1 MTLYPRIPIFLQGVL
16 LGRIIIFLLFPFLS
30 AAQDTVRIMT
40 YNLLRYGDNVRD
52 AHFRTVIQSVRPDI
66 LVVQEIDSVRAVPGF
81 LFNVLNANNKE
92 YAVGI
97 LRDGPDSDNA
107 IFYKPA
113 FFLFLENN
121 PIRTA
126 LRDINE
132 FVLKHVQT
140 GRIIRIFGVHLN
152 AGLEDSLKRAAEAD
166 SLRAVTNRLPEG
178 SDFIVVGDFNIYGP
192 DEPAYRKLT
201 DSGTSRGHAVDPV
214 SITGRWNSAT
224 NAIHHTQST
233 RLRAFAGGAVGGLD
247 DRFDMILVSPS
258 IRDGEGI
265 RIVPGS
271 YRAFGN
277 DGLHYNDSI
286 SRPPNNAVHDS
297 VAHALHEASDH
308 LPVVC
313 DLVFDVPVSTGKSRS
328 HASESVVEIFQV
340 FPHPVP
346 SDPRVPIRIRFSL
359 RRESLIQLRMYTLLG
374 QVVWSADERLS
385 ASGVHD
391 FVWTASRAAGVYFL
405 ELNAGGE
412 RHIKK
417 LVVIP

>member
-1 MTLYPRIPIFLQGVL
+1 MRGFL
-16 LGRIIIFLLFPFLS
+16 LGRIIIFLCLPFLS
-30 AAQDTVRIMT
+30 AAQDTVRVMT
-40 YNLLRYGDNVRD
+40 YNLLAYGNNVRD

-66 LVVQEIDSVRAVPGF
+66 LVAQEIDSIRAVPGF
-81 LFNVLNANNKE
+81 LFNVLNADKNE

-113 FFLFLENN
+113 LFLFLENN

-140 GRIIRIFGVHLN
+140 GRILRIFSVHLN

-166 SLRAVTNRLPEG
+166 SLRAFINRLPEG
-178 SDFIVVGDFNIYGP
+178 SDFIIAGDFNIYGS
-192 DEPAYRKLT
+192 EELAYRRLT
-201 DSGTSRGHAVDPV
+201 EPGFTGGYAVDPV
-214 SITGRWNSAT
+214 TITGLWNSAT

-233 RLRAFAGGAVGGLD
+233 RLRAFGGGAVGGLD
-247 DRFDMILVSPS
+247 DRFDMILISPS
-258 IRDGEGI
+258 IRDPGGI
-265 RIVPGS
+265 SMVPGS

-286 SRPPNNAVHDS
+286 NRLPNIAVHDS
-297 VAHALHEASDH
+297 VAQALHEASDH

-313 DLVFDVPVSTGKSRS
+313 DLVFQVPVSTGKYRS
-328 HASESVVEIFQV
+328 NPSDSGVEILQV

-346 SDPRVPIRIRFSL
+346 SDPNVPIRIRFSL
-359 RRESLIQLRMYTLLG
+359 RCESVVQLRMYNLLG
-374 QVVWSADERLS
+374 QAVWSSDGRLS
-385 ASGVHD
+385 AGGVHD
-391 FVWTASRAAGVYFL
+391 VAWTAPRAAGVYFL

-412 RHIKK
+412 RHIRKFI
-417 LVVIP
+417 VIP